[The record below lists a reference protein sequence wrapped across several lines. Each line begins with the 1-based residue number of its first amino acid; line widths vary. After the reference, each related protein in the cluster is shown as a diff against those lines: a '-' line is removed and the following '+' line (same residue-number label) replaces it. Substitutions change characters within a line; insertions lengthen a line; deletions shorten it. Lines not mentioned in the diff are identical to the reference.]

1 MPFVAPWRPRQ
12 VSGVCHGLDC
22 QIGSQRL
29 NGAGGAQLADCDA
42 VPVAEAWPGQPV
54 QDAGRLALR
63 TEEVP
68 HQRRR
73 DHLRCAPGSVV
84 ALQREAKAK
93 GSS

>member
-1 MPFVAPWRPRQ
+1 MPFAAPWRPGQ
-12 VSGVCHGLDC
+12 VSCHGLGC
-22 QIGSQRL
+22 HFASQCL
-29 NGAGGAQLADCDA
+29 NGASGTQLADGNA
-42 VPVAEAWPGQPV
+42 VPVADAWPGQPV

-73 DHLRCAPGSVV
+73 DHLRRAPGSVV